1 LLSLRLQRE
10 QQQPQHRGAQ
20 QIERAEFTCNG
31 VAMVRGPASSGLSPS
46 TDQDSFVYDLYVR
59 EEDGESGI
67 PRNHEDDSSRLAHAA
82 ELLEHISAAPTNAA
96 VAGAHQWND
105 AYLSAADVPGIEFW
119 DGSGDS
125 SDELL
130 DEAREFD
137 APSSEGSVDYPST
150 PEADAYVREVVSGD
164 DAENGGGDDYAFG
177 NEQFDSD
184 DGDSNKAMCRPSPST
199 LFGYRRHG
207 SDDDTLS
214 MPEVNGLEQG
224 DEGDSCPSD

>member
-1 LLSLRLQRE
+1 MIQAGSPMLQSCSSIFQPR
-10 QQQPQHRGAQ
+10 QQMPRSPGLINGMTHICPQ
-20 QIERAEFTCNG
+20 
-31 VAMVRGPASSGLSPS
+31 
-46 TDQDSFVYDLYVR
+46 
-59 EEDGESGI
+59 
-67 PRNHEDDSSRLAHAA
+67 
-82 ELLEHISAAPTNAA
+82 
-96 VAGAHQWND
+96 
-105 AYLSAADVPGIEFW
+105 PGIEFW

-164 DAENGGGDDYAFG
+164 DAANGGGDDYAFG